1 MSFWN
6 RLPLKVILPLCA
18 AWLFSPT
25 PHLIH
30 GQDETPNP
38 DKEAFEASDE
48 VKSILV
54 PLFSQISKADMSR
67 AKVELAVETVMN
79 GEIVSKEEST
89 FQIASKYPASYTI
102 YYKSAEDRMRI
113 FSDGQL
119 STVAMSPEAFFELPD
134 VLDCQAVVRSS
145 PITLGPYPEPMLA
158 LTMAGVD
165 PALTFL
171 SGMNSVDV
179 IGPTKF
185 RGRTD
190 SIRLRGQQDDGVTWD
205 FWVTDDAQ
213 HRPLRLL
220 INLTPMLV
228 ATGQVRVPQGYEL
241 SLRYDFVSW
250 RITGEVDE
258 NLFRFSADQE
268 ATKYASLEDYNKKKE
283 LKLGHHPLLGKSVP
297 AYTLRMLDGSELSS
311 EELKDK
317 IVVLDFWATWCTP
330 CMKAMPVIAKT
341 VNSYA
346 DQDVVF
352 FAVNV
357 GENAN
362 LVKGFAEEQDW
373 GVDVAVDPQGDMIE
387 ALSAKRIPLTLVIGK
402 GGVVEAAHVGYPGP
416 EALAQRF
423 KDELDVLVQGGRIAS
438 SKE

>member
-1 MSFWN
+1 M
-6 RLPLKVILPLCA
+6 PLKSALLLGV
-18 AWLFSPT
+18 AWL
-25 PHLIH
+25 LIAVPGRTF
-30 GQDETPNP
+30 GQDDQAKA
-38 DKEAFEASDE
+38 DKKAFAASEE
-48 VKSILV
+48 VKSVLV
-54 PLFSQISKADMSR
+54 PLFSQISKADISR
-67 AKVELAVETVMN
+67 CKVELSVETVMN
-79 GEIVSKEEST
+79 GEIVSQEEST

-102 YYKSAEDRMRI
+102 YYKSAEERMRI
-113 FSDGQL
+113 FSDGEL
-119 STVAMSPEAFFELPD
+119 STVAMSPEAFFELPE

-165 PALTFL
+165 PSLTFL
-171 SGMNSVDV
+171 SGMESVEV

-190 SIRLRGQQDDGVTWD
+190 SIRLRGQQDDGVIWD
-205 FWVTDDAQ
+205 LWVSDDEQ
-213 HRPLRLL
+213 RRPLRLL
-220 INLTPMLV
+220 VNLTPMLI

-258 NLFRFSADQE
+258 GLFRFSAGPE
-268 ATKYASLEDYNKKKE
+268 ATKYASLEDFNKKQE
-283 LKLGHHPLLGKSVP
+283 LKLGQHPLLGKDAPDYS
-297 AYTLRMLDGSELSS
+297 LRMLDGSEVTS
-311 EELKDK
+311 EDLKDK

-341 VNSYA
+341 VQSYA

-352 FAVNV
+352 YAVNV
-357 GENAN
+357 GENAS
-362 LVKGFAEEQDW
+362 LVKGFAEEQNW
-373 GVDVAVDPQGDMIE
+373 GVNVAVDPQGDMIE
-387 ALSAKRIPLTLVIGK
+387 SLAAKRIPLTLVIAK
-402 GGVVEAAHVGYPGP
+402 GGLIEAAHVGYAGP
-416 EALAQRF
+416 EALAQQF